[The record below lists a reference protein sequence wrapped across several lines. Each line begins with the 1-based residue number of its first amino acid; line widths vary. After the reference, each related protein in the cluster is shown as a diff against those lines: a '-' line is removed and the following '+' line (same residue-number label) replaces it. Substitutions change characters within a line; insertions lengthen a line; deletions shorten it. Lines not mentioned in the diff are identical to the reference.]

1 MPKLGLRNTSLA
13 AVYNSAGPS
22 PLLNGL
28 IHYWNFNDTITITSG
43 SAWYTPQ
50 AGNVYLKKRLYGANG
65 SDVAQFIGPT
75 TPLGSSIYYD
85 PSIEG
90 DFVITAPMGMGG
102 NGDVS
107 NWGINQG
114 ILGNSTHAGII
125 HQGGG
130 PPKRVSNCLY
140 STLNNQNAEANI
152 QALGT
157 TFTINFWAK
166 FDVTDVNLGTALITK
181 AVRALASPASFT
193 MGFTGNQLIAVVSD
207 NLLYQVDDYSYNGVL
222 CSLPGYVTFADNTWR
237 MISLVCDGSQA
248 VFYVNASSDNGNGDG
263 SNIAQILGSVDAQA
277 LPLNINFDYS
287 TFGGGFDCLHSG
299 IDEFGIWN
307 RALSVAEI
315 QSLYNGGAAKAY
327 PF

>member
-1 MPKLGLRNTSLA
+1 MPSLA
-13 AVYNSAGPS
+13 LKASINYPFIGGSAEPS
-22 PLLNGL
+22 PILNGL
-28 IHYWNFNDTITITSG
+28 IHYWNFNDTINITSG

-50 AGNVYLKKRLYGANG
+50 AGNVYLKKRLYGINVSYDG
-65 SDVAQFIGPT
+65 RYIGPT
-75 TPLGSSIYYD
+75 NLGS
-85 PSIEG
+85 G
-90 DFVITAPMGMGG
+90 ITFINEQVGFAITDQGPA
-102 NGDVS
+102 NFGDVQ

-114 ILGNSTHAGII
+114 ILGNSTHAGILY
-125 HQGGG
+125 QGAG
-130 PPKRVSNCLY
+130 PVMRVSNCLY
-140 STLNNQNAEANI
+140 STNNNENAEANI

-181 AVRALASPASFT
+181 AVRELASPESFT
-193 MGFTGNQLIAVVSD
+193 MGFQGNQILSVESP

-263 SNIAQILGSVDAQA
+263 SNIAQILGSLDAQA

-307 RALSVAEI
+307 RALSGAEI
-315 QSLYNGGAAKAY
+315 QSLYNGGAARAY

>member
-1 MPKLGLRNTSLA
+1 MPSLA
-13 AVYNSAGPS
+13 LKASINYPFIGGSAEPS
-22 PLLNGL
+22 PLLDGL

-65 SDVAQFIGPT
+65 SDSAKYIGPT
-75 TPLGSSIYYD
+75 TLGSRIYYE
-85 PSIEG
+85 PTAEG
-90 DFVITAPMGMGG
+90 DFTIQNQGVLEF
-102 NGDVS
+102 GDVQ

-114 ILGNSTHAGII
+114 ILGNSTHAGILY
-125 HQGGG
+125 QGAG
-130 PPKRVSNCLY
+130 PVKRVSNCLY

-181 AVRALASPASFT
+181 AVRALASPESFT
-193 MGFTGNQLIAVVSD
+193 MGFQGNQLIAVVSD

-307 RALSVAEI
+307 RALSGAEL
-315 QSLYNGGAAKAY
+315 QSLYNSGLGRTY